1 MQFPLENDFQFLYI
15 KTMVVCLCQGVSEKR
30 VRAAI
35 GAGAH
40 SRKAVTK
47 ACGAGAG
54 CGGCH
59 AAIRDLIREHQ
70 VQANRADRAETTVLA
85 PPEPAAVCA

>member
-1 MQFPLENDFQFLYI
+1 
-15 KTMVVCLCQGVSEKR
+15 MVVCLCQGVSEKR

-35 GAGAH
+35 SAGAH
-40 SRKAVTK
+40 SRKGVTK

-70 VQANRADRAETTVLA
+70 VKATAHDVPEAPLLA
-85 PPEPAAVCA
+85 PMEPTAVCA

>member
-1 MQFPLENDFQFLYI
+1 
-15 KTMVVCLCQGVSEKR
+15 MVVCLCQGVSEKR

-70 VQANRADRAETTVLA
+70 AQAERADLSEATAVLA

>member
-1 MQFPLENDFQFLYI
+1 
-15 KTMVVCLCQGVSEKR
+15 MVVCLCQGVSEKR
-30 VRAAI
+30 VRSAI
-35 GAGAH
+35 VAGAE

-59 AAIRDLIREHQ
+59 EAIRDLIREHQ
-70 VQANRADRAETTVLA
+70 ARRADDASVVVLVSA
-85 PPEPAAVCA
+85 EPATICA

>member
-1 MQFPLENDFQFLYI
+1 MTFNFCTLGH
-15 KTMVVCLCQGVSEKR
+15 MVVCLCQGVSEKR
-30 VRAAI
+30 VRGAI
-35 GAGAH
+35 SAGAH

-59 AAIRDLIREHQ
+59 AAIRELIREQ
-70 VQANRADRAETTVLA
+70 QAQATAHADAPEAPLLA
-85 PPEPAAVCA
+85 PLEPTAVCA